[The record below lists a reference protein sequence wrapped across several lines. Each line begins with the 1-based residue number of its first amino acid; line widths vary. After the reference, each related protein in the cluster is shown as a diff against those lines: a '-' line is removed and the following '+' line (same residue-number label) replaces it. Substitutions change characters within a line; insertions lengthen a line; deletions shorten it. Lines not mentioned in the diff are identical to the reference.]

1 MRRELGL
8 VLALLCGPVMAEP
21 AACPQLLAALESATG
36 TRITAPP
43 SGTEDGWCVFDRAV
57 LKADGAP
64 DLVAE
69 RLRLRG
75 DLDEGALVSLAVR
88 AGGVR
93 VSPGLGQRDLDPVLR
108 EALRLQTAE
117 VALDATVGPE
127 GIALRDGVVRLSGG
141 SELAV
146 AADIAGVGISAGSLM
161 LGRLTWARLDWRND
175 GKLLRPVLQAWGEG
189 LADGAARGAAAI
201 DASRATLRQIVGNLP
216 EALVPEDGA
225 GQLKRLIDA
234 LPQGRGRL
242 VLELSRPGGIGAAEL
257 GVAALS
263 RDPLGPE
270 ALARLFS
277 GAVLAVDWQPGL
289 AP

>member
-1 MRRELGL
+1 
-8 VLALLCGPVMAEP
+8 MAEP

-43 SGTEDGWCVFDRAV
+43 SGPEDGWCVFDRAV

-88 AGGVR
+88 ADGVR

-117 VALDATVGPE
+117 VALDATVGLE

-175 GKLLRPVLQAWGEG
+175 GKLLRPMLQAWGEG
-189 LADGAARGAAAI
+189 MADGAQRGAAAI
-201 DASRATLRQIVGNLP
+201 DASRAALRQLVGNLP
-216 EALVPEDGA
+216 EALVHEDGA
-225 GQLKRLIDA
+225 AQLKRLIDA

-263 RDPLGPE
+263 GDPLGPE

-277 GAVLAVDWQPGL
+277 GAALAVDWQPGL